1 MVEDGS
7 GAVGDRGNPSPRGGK
22 GRKVKG
28 HNKGHKKGH
37 DNVERSEVIA
47 ADNIHAVV
55 ITNIA
60 ARIRKGQY
68 RAAAEALE
76 EAARMWAGIKD
87 KDINKSRT
95 SIWGKVQT
103 LEKSNLSFSIPNAL
117 KYLKMYLRICKS
129 NQIYDYYL

>member
-7 GAVGDRGNPSPRGGK
+7 GGVGDK

-76 EAARMWAGIKD
+76 EAARMWAGVKD

-103 LEKSNLSFSIPNAL
+103 LDFNQNMSNQSFSLPNSYSFSTL
-117 KYLKMYLRICKS
+117 
-129 NQIYDYYL
+129 